1 MDVVLLPL
9 INVISI
15 ALNLY
20 MWALIISAILSWLV
34 AFNVV
39 NTSNQFVYSVGN
51 FLHRI
56 TEPVLR
62 PIRNILPEMG
72 GIDLSPMVLILG
84 IYFLQGLLA
93 QLAMRVAMGSF

>member
-9 INVISI
+9 IQVISI
-15 ALNLY
+15 ALNMY
-20 MWALIISAILSWLV
+20 MWALIISAVLSWLV
-34 AFNVV
+34 AFNVI

-62 PIRNILPEMG
+62 PIRNFLPAMG
-72 GIDLSPMVLILG
+72 GIDLSPMVLIFA
-84 IYFLQGLLA
+84 IYFLQGFLA
-93 QLAMRVAMGSF
+93 RLAMRIAIGGY

>member
-72 GIDLSPMVLILG
+72 GVDLSPMVLILG

-93 QLAMRVAMGSF
+93 QLSMRVAMGSF

>member
-84 IYFLQGLLA
+84 IYFFQGLLA
-93 QLAMRVAMGSF
+93 QLAMRVTMGSF